1 MKKKMYHDCEY
12 RTYQSDALAHPR
24 AMVIKTFNTVVAYGA
39 MRTTRR
45 AIQHTSFTIFHLYRK
60 AIDHY
65 FFCSWELKG
74 WRLLSAYPGRLI
86 MKLFFWW
93 M

>member
-1 MKKKMYHDCEY
+1 M
-12 RTYQSDALAHPR
+12 YQSDALAHPR
-24 AMVIKTFNTVVAYGA
+24 AMVIETFNTVVAYGA
-39 MRTTRR
+39 MRATRR